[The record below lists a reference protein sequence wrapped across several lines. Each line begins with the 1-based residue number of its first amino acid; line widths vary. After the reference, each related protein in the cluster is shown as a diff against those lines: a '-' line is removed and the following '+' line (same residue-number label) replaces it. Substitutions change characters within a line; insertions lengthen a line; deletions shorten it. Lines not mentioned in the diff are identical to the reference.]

1 MKHAKI
7 SFHLHNFDSLINLIL
22 TKQQKLKTKPAGW
35 QVFNDPIYG
44 FIRIPN
50 TLIFDLIAHPY
61 FQRLRRISQMG
72 LSYLVFPGAHHTRFH
87 HALGSMYLMQQAV
100 QVLRFKEVEI
110 SKEEE
115 EGLLCA
121 ILLHDI
127 GHGPF
132 SHAMENSI
140 VESVH
145 HEHISLLFMEELN
158 QRFNGSLT
166 VAIEIF
172 KGKHPKKFL
181 NQLVSSQL
189 DMDRMDYLKRDSFYT
204 GVAEGNINSER
215 LLTMLT
221 VVDGELMVEEKGA
234 YSVEKFLMARRFM
247 YWQVY
252 LHKTGVVA
260 EQLLIRILK
269 RAKELLKQGVEVN
282 GSDTLLFFMTNKIG
296 EENFETSVLDKFSY
310 LDDVDILSA
319 IKLWQSHS
327 DFVLSRLCQM
337 VINRQL
343 LKIKLKNKPISET
356 VFEKHFTK
364 IKSEYNLSDEEA
376 GYFVFKGSI
385 ENRAYNTNKQN
396 INILRKNGKI
406 IDVAKASDH
415 LNLKALSKTVT
426 KYYICFPKDSV

>member
-1 MKHAKI
+1 
-7 SFHLHNFDSLINLIL
+7 
-22 TKQQKLKTKPAGW
+22 
-35 QVFNDPIYG
+35 
-44 FIRIPN
+44 
-50 TLIFDLIAHPY
+50 
-61 FQRLRRISQMG
+61 MG
-72 LSYLVFPGAHHTRFH
+72 LSYLVYPGAHHTRFH
-87 HALGSMYLMQQAV
+87 HALGSMHLMQKAI
-100 QVLRFKEVEI
+100 QVLRFKDVEI
-110 SKEEE
+110 TKDEE

-140 VESVH
+140 VEGVH
-145 HEHISLLFMEELN
+145 HEYISLLFMQELN

-172 KGKHPKKFL
+172 EGKHPKKFL

-221 VVDGELMVEEKGA
+221 VNNGELMVEEKGT

-252 LHKTGVVA
+252 LHKTGIVA

-269 RAKELLKQGVEVN
+269 RAKALLRNGQKVN
-282 GSDTLLFFMTNKIG
+282 CSDALLFFMSNKIG
-296 EENFETSVLDKFSY
+296 KENFETSVLNEFSK

-319 IKLWQSHS
+319 IKQWQDHK
-327 DFVLSRLCQM
+327 DFVLSRLCKM
-337 VINRQL
+337 ILNRQL
-343 LKIKLKNKPISET
+343 LQIKLKSKPISEIN
-356 VFEKHFTK
+356 FEKYFSTTK
-364 IKSEYNLSDEEA
+364 STYKLSDEETS
-376 GYFVFKGSI
+376 YFVFKGKI
-385 ENRAYNTNKQN
+385 ENTAYHTEKQN
-396 INILRKNGKI
+396 INIFRKNGKI
-406 IDVAKASDH
+406 TDVAKASDH
-415 LNLKALSKTVT
+415 LSLKALSKKVT
-426 KYYICFPKDSV
+426 KYYMCFPKDSV